1 MKPLLRA
8 AALCGLIWCGSVGLW
23 AQAGKPPADSGA
35 AARERRAAID
45 KAIPQLQ
52 AECQEFGDGD
62 WSKWYDRLG
71 PFRADLRKRVAA
83 AVARVRFID
92 GPWDTPTSLIEASGD
107 PPLYESAGDDV
118 YLSEPGNLEA
128 WFKQREAPATIR
140 RFAQWLKA
148 RNIEL
153 ILAPV
158 PKVAEIYPDRVS
170 PYAPSERIVAPQ
182 FRKLAFDLLKD
193 DIEVVDLLPRYLA
206 AREEDSAALAF
217 PDDPHWSPRGQQIA
231 VTAILERLQRYQF
244 VKDAL
249 AKPPL
254 YHTKPFNG
262 PVKGAWQARAM
273 KPFQIHRI
281 RNYSNWTGAQVLD
294 AKDQPFA
301 AANYSEVTLI
311 SDSYGTALNV
321 MMAQG
326 VGFDAHISKGMNLPV
341 ATMALPDNTVG
352 SIKDLVRNPDLLR
365 KCKVV
370 VWLVRN
376 SGIAKTEGWSLPPLP
391 AADATLME
399 QHYLPPEPAAA
410 PQPQRHA
417 QLASIKTGT
426 H

>member
-1 MKPLLRA
+1 MKTLLRA
-8 AALCGLIWCGSVGLW
+8 AALCGLVWCGSVGLW
-23 AQAGKPPADSGA
+23 AQAVKPLADSGG

-45 KAIPQLQ
+45 KTIQQMQ
-52 AECQEFGDGD
+52 AERQEFGDGD
-62 WSKWYDRLG
+62 WSKWYDRLL
-71 PFRADLRKRVAA
+71 PFRDDLRKRVVA
-83 AVARVRFID
+83 AVTRARFID
-92 GPWDTPTSLIEASGD
+92 GPWDTPTGLIEAAGD

-148 RNIEL
+148 RDIEL

-158 PKVAEIYPDRVS
+158 PKVGEMYPDRVS
-170 PYAPSERIVAPQ
+170 AYAPSERIVAPQ
-182 FRKLAFDLLKD
+182 LRKLAFDLLKD

-206 AREEDSAALAF
+206 AREEDSATLAF

-254 YHTKPFNG
+254 YHTKPFSG
-262 PVKGAWQARAM
+262 PVKGAWQASAM
-273 KPFQIHRI
+273 RPFQIHRI
-281 RNYSNWTGAQVLD
+281 RNYSNWTGQQVLD
-294 AKDQPFA
+294 AKNQPFA
-301 AANYSEVTLI
+301 AANYSEVILI

-321 MMAQG
+321 MLAQG
-326 VGFDAHISKGMNLPV
+326 VGFDAHLSKGMNLPV

-376 SGIAKTEGWSLPPLP
+376 SGISKTEGWSLPPLP
-391 AADATLME
+391 AAGATLME
-399 QHYLPPEPAAA
+399 R
-410 PQPQRHA
+410 PQRQA
-417 QLASIKTGT
+417 QLASTAEAARASLW
-426 H
+426 